1 MPFPKPYPPTP
12 IEYED
17 WNTLIDALEARFG
30 SSAASFIRDRTRI
43 INSRGN
49 IWEKAAGNIQL
60 AIEDVLLDEGGAVW
74 LPKGKITETSGWVVD
89 EEKPVYIYGVGM
101 CWHDL
106 DRGTMIKFSVP
117 NGVHCIDF
125 DAPSTIH
132 FGGLYDLTVY
142 PTAGDRDAVHLDS
155 VSDWHMERVYIN
167 QARRHGLHVES
178 TGDAW
183 NLWVKDNLIENCVQ
197 KGIRLEGGVG
207 AGVIL
212 KSYFINNYF
221 YANNVDIELGAL
233 DGTTGKVRLCQF
245 HNNQHFNTVGVG
257 IRMYRKVEQ
266 ILVMGGIFYK
276 TGGNAIDINDDGA
289 ANKCERITI
298 GPFNIDGQSLT
309 PIGLNIQGYTAHV
322 VYGMGQIFGCTSSS
336 VSVGGNT
343 SDIVEGTMIKA

>member
-12 IEYED
+12 IDYED

-30 SSAASFIRDRTRI
+30 SSAAGFIQDRTRI
-43 INSRGN
+43 VNSRGN
-49 IWEKAAGNIQL
+49 IWTKAAGNTQL
-60 AIEDVLLDEGGAVW
+60 AIEDVLLDGGGAVW

-89 EEKPVYIYGVGM
+89 EEKPVYIHGAGM
-101 CWHDL
+101 CWHGL
-106 DRGTMIKFSVP
+106 DRGTMIEFAPPS
-117 NGVHCIDF
+117 GVHCVDF
-125 DAPSTIH
+125 DAASTIH
-132 FGGLYDLTVY
+132 FGGLYDFTIF

-167 QARRHGLHVES
+167 QARRYAFHVQS

-183 NLWVKDNLIENCVQ
+183 NLYVKDNLIENCVQ

-212 KSYFINNYF
+212 KSYFLNNYF
-221 YANNVDIELGAL
+221 YANGGDVELGAL

-257 IRMYRKVEQ
+257 MKMYRKVEQ

-276 TGGNAIDINDDGA
+276 TGADAIDIDDDGA

-298 GPFNIDGQSLT
+298 GPVNIDGQGST
-309 PIGLNIQGYTAHV
+309 PNGVDLQGYTDHV
-322 VYGMGQIFGCTSSS
+322 VIGPGQIFGFTGSA
-336 VSVGGNT
+336 VNQGVNVTNVTKVGLYE
-343 SDIVEGTMIKA
+343 S

>member
-12 IEYED
+12 IDYAD

-30 SSAASFIRDRTRI
+30 SSAAGFIQDRTRI
-43 INSRGN
+43 VNSRGN
-49 IWEKAAGNIQL
+49 IWAKAAGNIQL
-60 AIEDVLLDEGGAVW
+60 AIEDILGDGGGAVW
-74 LPKGKITETSGWVVD
+74 LPKGKITETSGWVID
-89 EEKPVYIYGVGM
+89 ETKPVYIHGAGM
-101 CWHDL
+101 CWHGL
-106 DRGTMIKFSVP
+106 DIGTMIEFALAS
-117 NGVHCIDF
+117 GIHCIDF
-125 DAPSTIH
+125 DAASIIH
-132 FGGLYDLTVY
+132 FGGLYDFTIY

-167 QARRHGLHVES
+167 QARRHAFHVQS

-183 NLWVKDNLIENCVQ
+183 NLYVKDNLIENCVQ

-212 KSYFINNYF
+212 KSYFLNNYF
-221 YANNVDIELGAL
+221 YANGGDVELGAL

-257 IRMYRKVEQ
+257 MKMYRKVEQ

-276 TGGNAIDINDDGA
+276 TGGDAIDIDDDGV

-298 GPFNIDGQSLT
+298 GPVNIDGQGST
-309 PIGLNIQGYTAHV
+309 PNGVDLQGYTDHV
-322 VYGMGQIFGCTSSS
+322 VIGPGQIFGFTGSA
-336 VSVGGNT
+336 VNQGVNVTNVTKVGLYE
-343 SDIVEGTMIKA
+343 S

>member
-12 IEYED
+12 IDYED

-30 SSAASFIRDRTRI
+30 SSAAGFIQDRTRI
-43 INSRGN
+43 VNSRGN
-49 IWEKAAGNIQL
+49 IWAKAAGNIQL
-60 AIEDVLLDEGGAVW
+60 AIEDILLDGGGAVW

-89 EEKPVYIYGVGM
+89 EEKPVYIHGAGM
-101 CWHDL
+101 CWHGL
-106 DRGTMIKFSVP
+106 DRGTMIEFAPPS
-117 NGVHCIDF
+117 GVHCVDF
-125 DAPSTIH
+125 DAASTIH
-132 FGGLYDLTVY
+132 FGGLYDFTIF

-167 QARRHGLHVES
+167 QARRHAFHVQS
-178 TGDAW
+178 TGDTW
-183 NLWVKDNLIENCVQ
+183 NLYVKDNLIENCVQ

-212 KSYFINNYF
+212 KSYFLNNYF
-221 YANNVDIELGAL
+221 YANGGDVELGSL

-257 IRMYRKVEQ
+257 MKMYRKVEQ

-276 TGGNAIDINDDGA
+276 TGGDAIDIDDDGV

-298 GPFNIDGQSLT
+298 GPVNIDGQGST
-309 PIGLNIQGYTAHV
+309 PNGVDLQGYTDHV
-322 VYGMGQIFGCTSSS
+322 VIGPGQIFGFTGSA
-336 VSVGGNT
+336 VNQGVNVTNVTKVGLYE
-343 SDIVEGTMIKA
+343 S